1 LKETAKTIFFKK
13 KTTSSDEIGKEN
25 KQKTISICVIFS
37 NSRLGLSNGKHQ
49 TRKNHET
56 QSLTNQTLKDE
67 IEKKSIAQ
75 KD

>member
-1 LKETAKTIFFKK
+1 LKETAKPIFFKK

-37 NSRLGLSNGKHQ
+37 NSRLGLSNRKHQ
-49 TRKNHET
+49 TRKNYET